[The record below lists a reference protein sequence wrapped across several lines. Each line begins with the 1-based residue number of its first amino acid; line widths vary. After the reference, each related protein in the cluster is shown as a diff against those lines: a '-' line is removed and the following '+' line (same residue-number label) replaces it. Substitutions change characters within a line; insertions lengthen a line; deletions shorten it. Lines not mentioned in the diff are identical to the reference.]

1 MRLMGSLPHVLV
13 TAPAPTPASFASG
26 PTAPGSSP
34 VHDIFLYIFW
44 LSSYF
49 ILDDDYFVS
58 FLLFLTVPGYP
69 QITPSSDSPQPDNCQ
84 GQCLIVITS

>member
-1 MRLMGSLPHVLV
+1 MGSLPHVLV

-44 LSSYF
+44 LSSYC
-49 ILDDDYFVS
+49 ILDDDDFVS
-58 FLLFLTVPGYP
+58 FLLFLTVPA
-69 QITPSSDSPQPDNCQ
+69 QITPSSNSPQPDNCQ
-84 GQCLIVITS
+84 GQCLIEIAS

>member
-1 MRLMGSLPHVLV
+1 MGSLPHVLV
-13 TAPAPTPASFASG
+13 TAPAPTLASFASG

-49 ILDDDYFVS
+49 ILDDDDFVS
-58 FLLFLTVPGYP
+58 FLLFLTVHAYA

-84 GQCLIVITS
+84 GQCLIEITS

>member
-13 TAPAPTPASFASG
+13 TAPVPTPASFASG

-34 VHDIFLYIFW
+34 VHGIFLYIFW

-49 ILDDDYFVS
+49 ILDDDFVS
-58 FLLFLTVPGYP
+58 FLLFLIVPTYA

-84 GQCLIVITS
+84 GQCLIEITS